1 MPEQTKFKPF
11 VSAETK
17 MAELTVK
24 SIVAGALFGII
35 FGAST
40 VYLALKAG
48 LTVSAS
54 ISHCSIGHYT
64 RQKIFKDYNS

>member
-1 MPEQTKFKPF
+1 MSETTSGATGFKSYIPADQVIPEF
-11 VSAETK
+11 
-17 MAELTVK
+17 TVK
-24 SIVAGALFGII
+24 AVVAGALFGIL

-54 ISHCSIGHYT
+54 IPIDRKSVV
-64 RQKIFKDYNS
+64 